1 MLFNS
6 FRVRFIGF
14 ISNFSD
20 LIYHHD
26 IHPNSA
32 YNRTTMNSNQIPT
45 TSNLS
50 GLSPAQ
56 LNQQLRA
63 ENDSLRLE
71 NRRLLEEN
79 QTQGAEVVRLH
90 NISSMYQ
97 PEQQLPPY
105 PVTEIQLV
113 PQVNVENL
121 TIPEQNKLL
130 GVQNA
135 LLTETNSDLCSIIQG
150 QLAHISIIR
159 RKMQGFD
166 QILEQMN
173 ADQQRRLEVRNRE
186 ATAGNNVGGR
196 TDLPVESEG
205 SGAAGGLD
213 TVLGGSGDGGS
224 DVADDRDSL

>member
-135 LLTETNSDLCSIIQG
+135 LLTETNRDLCSIIQG

-213 TVLGGSGDGGS
+213 TVLGGCGDGGS